1 MRKHSGLTRRR
12 GGSLA
17 RSLRMVRSWHC
28 AHVHREVIVNGN
40 DEEVEGVPPLVDPDR
55 STRPTIKGVIVN
67 GNDEAADKTS

>member
-1 MRKHSGLTRRR
+1 MTVYSCSSDNNNNWT
-12 GGSLA
+12 
-17 RSLRMVRSWHC
+17 WHC

>member
-1 MRKHSGLTRRR
+1 
-12 GGSLA
+12 
-17 RSLRMVRSWHC
+17 MVRSWHC